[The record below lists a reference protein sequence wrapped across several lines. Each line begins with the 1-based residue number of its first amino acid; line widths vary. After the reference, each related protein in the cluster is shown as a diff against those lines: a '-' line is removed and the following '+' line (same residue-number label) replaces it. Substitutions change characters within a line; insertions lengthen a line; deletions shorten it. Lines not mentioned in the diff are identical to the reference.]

1 MIPSRTHGD
10 DTLPAGLGGRRGSM
24 GFYELLKGSSKFS
37 STKAHPPPPKK
48 N

>member
-1 MIPSRTHGD
+1 MIPSGTHGD

-37 STKAHPPPPKK
+37 TAIAHLPPPKK